1 MQIKRKKK
9 YITYENRDLRVQKLQ
24 VIKNNNGPEMNN
36 IYSSQR
42 GKIYN
47 SKGTERLKNMHK
59 YR

>member
-1 MQIKRKKK
+1 MSLKHKTHANKTKKK

-42 GKIYN
+42 GKN
-47 SKGTERLKNMHK
+47 L
-59 YR
+59 